1 MFDRFQRYIAFV
13 KRKRKYLLIVLLIVN
28 LIAFLGLMK
37 IHISSDFNVFMP
49 KRSQAK
55 EIYQKMSQDF
65 GSTDQV
71 VVMVE
76 FKENV
81 FSVNGIRK
89 LFSINDALK
98 SVPGVKSV
106 VPPVPEKLPAGFQF
120 VDMKDITSE
129 NVEKVLQFASETPQM
144 INIHQYDDKYYAMF
158 MVNSNSNSRDML
170 KNVEKALNGYTFYI
184 SGNSYLETKIFDY
197 ILMIVFTLPPM
208 AFVLILIVF
217 RWQIG
222 SIKATILCVLPAGI
236 AALWTMGMLGWIGK
250 ELSLVTVLVPIFTIV
265 MGSADGLHFVSHFLE
280 NKASGHPNSDSLAIT
295 LSSVGKAMI
304 LTTLTTMA
312 GFISLSTINSQSMVQ
327 MGIFASVGIGL
338 AAVATWFVLPL
349 ILVNFSN
356 SSVKGKTLR
365 ISAFFERFSDRKALL
380 IALAIVIGFTPGLFL
395 LKSDF
400 NMMEIYKS
408 YTKVRRNIQMVQD
421 VFGSALPVFLV
432 YSGNDL
438 YGADSANYILELQ
451 HKIANIDG
459 VEKTM
464 SMYDIIVA
472 MNKRLYGEKGYPQ
485 LPLRL
490 LLIKRVLPKE
500 VLSNFLDTEGK
511 SARSMIFLSNL
522 DSSTLEQ
529 LTAVVENSQNEA
541 FTELYISGIP
551 FIMKEMNDSIIPQ
564 QLRSLLVALACIFLL
579 LMLSQRNF
587 ITPLLSVIPV
597 TITLIALFGFMGY
610 FNMDLNVVTVTMA
623 SIVIGVGI
631 DYSIHFAELYRYY
644 SKEGDKRQA
653 LHRTFVSASKPI
665 IANALGL
672 SVGLTAMFLSPLTIH
687 SYLASIMWVTMLTS
701 CFVSLTLLPFLITR
715 IRRM

>member
-49 KRSQAK
+49 KRSQVK

-106 VPPVPEKLPAGFQF
+106 VPPVPEKLPVGFQF

-158 MVNSNSNSRDML
+158 LVNSNSNSRDML

-451 HKIANIDG
+451 HEIANIDG

-529 LTAVVENSQNEA
+529 LTAVVESSQNEA

-564 QLRSLLVALACIFLL
+564 QLRSLLVALACVFLL

>member
-106 VPPVPEKLPAGFQF
+106 VPPVPEKLPVGFQF

-158 MVNSNSNSRDML
+158 LVNSNSNSRDML

-438 YGADSANYILELQ
+438 YEADSANYILELQ
-451 HKIANIDG
+451 HEIANIDG

-529 LTAVVENSQNEA
+529 LTAVVESSQNEA

-564 QLRSLLVALACIFLL
+564 QLRSLLVALACVFLL

>member
-13 KRKRKYLLIVLLIVN
+13 KRKRKYLLIVFLIVN

-106 VPPVPEKLPAGFQF
+106 VPPVPEKLPVGFQF

-158 MVNSNSNSRDML
+158 LVNSNSNSRDML

-365 ISAFFERFSDRKALL
+365 ISVFFERFSDRKALL

-438 YGADSANYILELQ
+438 YEVDSANYILELQ

-522 DSSTLEQ
+522 DSPTLEQ

-564 QLRSLLVALACIFLL
+564 QLRSLLVALACVFLL
-579 LMLSQRNF
+579 LMLSQRDF

-610 FNMDLNVVTVTMA
+610 FNMDLNVVMVTMA

>member
-106 VPPVPEKLPAGFQF
+106 VPPVPEKLPVGFQF

-158 MVNSNSNSRDML
+158 LVNSNSNSRDML

-529 LTAVVENSQNEA
+529 LTAVVESSQNEA

-564 QLRSLLVALACIFLL
+564 QLRSLLVALACVFLL

-701 CFVSLTLLPFLITR
+701 CFVSLTLLPFLIAK

>member
-13 KRKRKYLLIVLLIVN
+13 KRKRKYLLIVFLIVN

-106 VPPVPEKLPAGFQF
+106 VPPVPEKLPVGFQF

-158 MVNSNSNSRDML
+158 LVNSNSNSRDML

-438 YGADSANYILELQ
+438 YEVDSANYILELQ

-529 LTAVVENSQNEA
+529 LTAVVESSQNEA

-564 QLRSLLVALACIFLL
+564 QLRSLLVALACVFLL

>member
-81 FSVNGIRK
+81 FSINGIRK
-89 LFSINDALK
+89 LFAINDALK

-564 QLRSLLVALACIFLL
+564 QLRSLLVALACVFLL

>member
-13 KRKRKYLLIVLLIVN
+13 KRKRKYLLIVFLIVN

-106 VPPVPEKLPAGFQF
+106 VPPVPEKLPVGFQF

-158 MVNSNSNSRDML
+158 LVNSNSNSRDML

-451 HKIANIDG
+451 HEIANIDG

-564 QLRSLLVALACIFLL
+564 QLRSLLVALACVFLL

-701 CFVSLTLLPFLITR
+701 CFVSLTLLPFLIAK

>member
-13 KRKRKYLLIVLLIVN
+13 KRKRKYLLIVFLIVN

-49 KRSQAK
+49 KRSQVK

-106 VPPVPEKLPAGFQF
+106 VPPVPEKLPVGFQF

-158 MVNSNSNSRDML
+158 LVNSNSNSRDML

-451 HKIANIDG
+451 HEIANIDG

-529 LTAVVENSQNEA
+529 LTAVVESSQNEA

-564 QLRSLLVALACIFLL
+564 QLRSLLVALACVFLL

>member
-1 MFDRFQRYIAFV
+1 MSDRFQRYIAFV
-13 KRKRKYLLIVLLIVN
+13 KRKRKHLLIALLMVN

-49 KRSQAK
+49 KHSQAN
-55 EIYQKMSQDF
+55 EIYQKMTQEF
-65 GSTDQV
+65 GSTDQI

-76 FKENV
+76 FKDNA

-89 LFSINDALK
+89 LFAISDALR

-106 VPPVPEKLPAGFQF
+106 VPPVPEKLPVGFQL
-120 VDMKDITSE
+120 VSMKDITSE
-129 NVEKVLQFASETPQM
+129 NVEKVLQFASETPEM
-144 INIHQYDDKYYAMF
+144 INIRQYDGKYYAMF
-158 MVNSNSNSRDML
+158 IVNSDSNSRDML
-170 KNVEKALNGYTFYI
+170 KNVERALKEYTFYI
-184 SGNSYLETKIFDY
+184 SGNSYLEAKIFDY

-222 SIKATILCVLPAGI
+222 SIKATILCVFPAGI

-280 NKASGHPNSDSLAIT
+280 NKASGHSNSDSLAIT

-356 SSVKGKTLR
+356 PAAKSKAFR
-365 ISAFFERFSDRKALL
+365 IPAFFERFSDRKALL

-395 LKSDF
+395 LRSDF

-408 YTKVRRNIQMVQD
+408 YTKVRRSIQMIQD

-438 YGADSANYILELQ
+438 YGADSANHILELQ
-451 HKIANIDG
+451 RRIVDIDG

-472 MNKRLYGEKGYPQ
+472 MNKRLYGEKGYPE

-490 LLIKRVLPKE
+490 LLIKRILPKE
-500 VLSNFLDTEGK
+500 MLSNFVDVQGK

-522 DSSTLEQ
+522 DSFTLEQ
-529 LTAVVENSQNEA
+529 LTTVVESSQSKA

-564 QLRSLLVALACIFLL
+564 QLRSVLVALVCVFLL
-579 LMLSQRNF
+579 LVLSQRNF
-587 ITPLLSVIPV
+587 ITPLLAVIPV
-597 TITLIALFGFMGY
+597 AITLITLFGFMGY

-631 DYSIHFAELYRYY
+631 DYSIHFSELYRYY
-644 SKEGDKRQA
+644 SKGGNKKQA
-653 LHRTFVSASKPI
+653 LHKAFISSSKPI
-665 IANALGL
+665 IANAFGL

-701 CFVSLTLLPFLITR
+701 CFISLTLLPFLIAK
-715 IRRM
+715 IRRI

>member
-106 VPPVPEKLPAGFQF
+106 VPPVPEKLPVGFQF

-158 MVNSNSNSRDML
+158 LVNSNSNSRDML

-438 YGADSANYILELQ
+438 YEADSANYILELQ
-451 HKIANIDG
+451 HEIANIDG

-564 QLRSLLVALACIFLL
+564 QLRSLLVALACVFLL

>member
-13 KRKRKYLLIVLLIVN
+13 KRKRKYLLIVFLIVN

-106 VPPVPEKLPAGFQF
+106 VPPVPEKLPVGFQF

-158 MVNSNSNSRDML
+158 LVNSNSNSRDML

-451 HKIANIDG
+451 HEIANIDG

-564 QLRSLLVALACIFLL
+564 QLRSLLVALACVFLL